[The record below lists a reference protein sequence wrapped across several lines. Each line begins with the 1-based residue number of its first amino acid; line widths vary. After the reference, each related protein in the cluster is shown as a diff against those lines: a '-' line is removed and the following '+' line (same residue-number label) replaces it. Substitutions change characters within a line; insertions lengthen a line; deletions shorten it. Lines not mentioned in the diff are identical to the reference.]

1 MQHIKPY
8 ILFFV
13 FLLVFFSC
21 TKEKTIDTPPTHET
35 NSITQ
40 TNVLE
45 KVLGTYSLF
54 DRNWNLM
61 EYTIFQEDSVFKAK
75 ITYNKKTSVTLLR
88 LVDLSS
94 NLYSFEYDGKTYYLR
109 VDNILAEKRT
119 IRILNEREERFLNF
133 FEGKGFV
140 DLSEQEN
147 RKNQT
152 LRRKLDISSFVSA
165 IRPTKKNWS
174 SDMNYT
180 DTLQ

>member
-45 KVLGTYSLF
+45 KMLGTYSLF

-61 EYTIFQEDSVFKAK
+61 EYTIFQE
-75 ITYNKKTSVTLLR
+75 
-88 LVDLSS
+88 
-94 NLYSFEYDGKTYYLR
+94 
-109 VDNILAEKRT
+109 
-119 IRILNEREERFLNF
+119 
-133 FEGKGFV
+133 
-140 DLSEQEN
+140 
-147 RKNQT
+147 
-152 LRRKLDISSFVSA
+152 
-165 IRPTKKNWS
+165 
-174 SDMNYT
+174 
-180 DTLQ
+180 